1 MRYTSFLMLFV
12 ATCNPAMHAELGCM
26 SKSYKLAKDFDHKQ
40 YHYVK
45 CECPCKQYPH
55 YFHKG
60 YRCSKCGHAHDPQL
74 TAFVRGHYST
84 AGSAAYNPI
93 DWELTRALARAP
105 ACKHSDTLSHNT
117 STCTAKN
124 CNDTANNHQ

>member
-1 MRYTSFLMLFV
+1 MRYTSFLMLIAVFHP
-12 ATCNPAMHAELGCM
+12 TMHAEIGCM
-26 SKSYKLAKDFDHKQ
+26 SKSYKLAKNFDHKQ

-74 TAFVRGHYST
+74 TAFVRDHYST

-93 DWELTRALARAP
+93 HWELTQALALAS
-105 ACKHSDTLSHNT
+105 AHKNHGISSCNT
-117 STCTAKN
+117 DTCTAKSCKTN
-124 CNDTANNHQ
+124 ANTRQ